1 MKNRSVKSMLL
12 VAAAAAIVLV
22 TLGYSQHL
30 ASIIRQEEQR
40 KVEICVEAVKQR
52 AELVTYTQKLFE
64 ELGGEEKK

>member
-1 MKNRSVKSMLL
+1 MKERSVKSMLL
-12 VAAAAAIVLV
+12 LAAAAIVLV

-40 KVEICVEAVKQR
+40 KVELWVEAVKQR

-64 ELGGEEKK
+64 EL